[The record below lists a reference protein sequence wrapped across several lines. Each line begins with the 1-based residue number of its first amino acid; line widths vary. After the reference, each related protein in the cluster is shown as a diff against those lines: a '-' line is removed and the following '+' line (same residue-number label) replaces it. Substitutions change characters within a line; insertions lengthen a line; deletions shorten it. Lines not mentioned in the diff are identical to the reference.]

1 VELLTVCQPVGDGPQ
16 SRAQEEKSGRG
27 IEAMEPTAEGGRIR
41 NAIRI
46 FERRCCALERLV
58 LQEVSPQRL
67 ASSDQ
72 AVMGVRQREN
82 GKEGDGQVAGSTD
95 AAANFDPVV
104 SFIMSLLAPPAVPSN
119 RIAQALRATG
129 RDLLVAASSPVEIW
143 VARIPAK
150 WDKDNRTAWEA
161 LFLNRT
167 CQDLCSDE
175 GFHFPTKL
183 E

>member
-1 VELLTVCQPVGDGPQ
+1 
-16 SRAQEEKSGRG
+16 
-27 IEAMEPTAEGGRIR
+27 
-41 NAIRI
+41 
-46 FERRCCALERLV
+46 
-58 LQEVSPQRL
+58 
-67 ASSDQ
+67 
-72 AVMGVRQREN
+72 
-82 GKEGDGQVAGSTD
+82 
-95 AAANFDPVV
+95 V

>member
-1 VELLTVCQPVGDGPQ
+1 VHSFLGDVIKNMTEREEALGESTKFAARVG
-16 SRAQEEKSGRG
+16 
-27 IEAMEPTAEGGRIR
+27 I
-41 NAIRI
+41 
-46 FERRCCALERLV
+46 L
-58 LQEVSPQRL
+58 
-67 ASSDQ
+67 
-72 AVMGVRQREN
+72 
-82 GKEGDGQVAGSTD
+82 
-95 AAANFDPVV
+95 
-104 SFIMSLLAPPAVPSN
+104 
-119 RIAQALRATG
+119 QALRATG